1 MKKII
6 ILIAMFCVF
15 ASAKCEVMDNY
26 FNLHTYLC
34 PAMKY
39 EKNTVKI
46 VIITVSTDYINVHKI
61 KYDETSEVKLYKEK
75 ETEYFM
81 YDKNYVRVIHEISK
95 ADVSLFGIYEILKE
109 DYKI

>member
-15 ASAKCEVMDNY
+15 ASAKCEVMDNH
-26 FNLHTYLC
+26 FNSHTYLC

-39 EKNTVKI
+39 EKNTVKR
-46 VIITVSTDYINVHKI
+46 VIISVGSDYINVQKI
-61 KYDETSEVKLYKEK
+61 KYDETSEVELYKEK

-81 YDKNYVRVIHEISK
+81 YSKNFVRIIHKISK
-95 ADVSLFGIYEILKE
+95 AEVSLFEIYEILKE
-109 DYKI
+109 EYKI